1 MNAHE
6 YLCRRAIS
14 GLALGLSL
22 GLTGPTS
29 GQSDII
35 IRGPYLQSLLS
46 TSVRIVWLTEEPSR
60 GAVVLGIEGQPT
72 RRVEDTRR
80 TLHVVD
86 IADLEPA
93 TTYHYDVFMGDENLT
108 EGAGFHF
115 RTSPPLGTGKAH
127 IVALGDSGTGGVEQR
142 IIADLL
148 CKLQPNLFLHTGDL
162 KYILD
167 IDEALFSPYRET
179 MASTCLYPS
188 RGNHDVRLPWADLF
202 FVPGQEFG
210 GDPVTFYT
218 FDWAAA
224 HFIVVDTNKSLLPE
238 SEHIMWLEGALEQ
251 ARNEAQDWVILLFHA
266 PPFNSGRHYS
276 SSHRI
281 REALVPLFDR
291 FEVDL
296 VLSGHD
302 HNYQRTFPIRDGV
315 VRDAWQSPTFIEPRG
330 TTYVVSG
337 GGGQILYA
345 KRNDIFSPFTN
356 VFIESFHLVDIEI
369 FPNELN
375 LRALGSDGEELD
387 SFTIRKGTPRPT
399 IEFLRADNN
408 GSGRVDLVDVLVLL
422 NFLFAGGE
430 MACPTTGNIKSGDGS
445 PTLTDA
451 VATLN
456 YLFLGGPSPEPP
468 FPNCGPAPLDNDAF
482 CFRASCDG

>member
-1 MNAHE
+1 MNTRNRVWRLVVPSLA
-6 YLCRRAIS
+6 LS
-14 GLALGLSL
+14 LTLGLAV
-22 GLTGPTS
+22 PIS
-29 GQSDII
+29 GQSDVIT
-35 IRGPYLQSLLS
+35 RGPYLQSLLS
-46 TSVRIVWLTEEPSR
+46 TSVRVVWLTEERLP

-72 RRVEDTRR
+72 RRVEIPSA

-86 IADLEPA
+86 IVDLEPA
-93 TTYHYDVFMGDENLT
+93 STYRYDVFMGDENLT

-115 RTSPPLGTGKAH
+115 RTAPPLGTGKAH
-127 IVALGDSGTGGVEQR
+127 LVALGDSGTGGPEQR

-148 CKLQPNLFLHTGDL
+148 CELQPDLFLHTGDL
-162 KYILD
+162 NYISD
-167 IDEALFSPYRET
+167 IDRALFSPYRET

-188 RGNHDVRLPWADLF
+188 RGNHDVRLPWGDLF

-224 HFIVVDTNKSLLPE
+224 HFIVADTNKSLLPE
-238 SEHIMWLEGALEQ
+238 NEHIAWLTEALENASSGGQ
-251 ARNEAQDWVILLFHA
+251 NWVILLFHA
-266 PPFNSGRHYS
+266 PPFNAGSHS
-276 SSHRI
+276 SASRRI

-315 VRDAWQSPTFIEPRG
+315 VHDAWQSPTFIEPRG

-345 KRNDIFSPFTN
+345 RRNDLFSPFTN

-369 FPNELN
+369 FPNELK
-375 LRALGSDGEELD
+375 LRALGPGGEELD
-387 SFTIRKGTPRPT
+387 AFTIRKGIPRPMM
-399 IEFLRADNN
+399 EFLRADTN

-430 MACPTTGNIKSGDGS
+430 MACPTTGNTESGDGA

-451 VATLN
+451 IATLN
-456 YLFLGGPSPEPP
+456 YLFLGGPGPEPP
-468 FPNCGPAPLDNDAF
+468 FPNCGPAPLDDDAF
-482 CFRASCDG
+482 CVRASCDG